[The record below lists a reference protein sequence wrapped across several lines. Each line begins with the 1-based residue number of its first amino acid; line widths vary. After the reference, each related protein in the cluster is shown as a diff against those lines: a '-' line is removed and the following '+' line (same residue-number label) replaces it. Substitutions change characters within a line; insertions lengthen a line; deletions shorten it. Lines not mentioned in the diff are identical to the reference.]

1 MLLNTFWVNYI
12 NPMSMMNK
20 NRQINHL
27 LSRLGWK
34 RSFTFEWKY
43 NKCSNKKI
51 VQKKC
56 TFIFIYLKTRDKK
69 NETDEK
75 IYQKVKKI
83 LSQFTYR
90 DKKIKADLNIIQFW
104 WSGSINT
111 CRDCKYYT
119 YTQIPHYLFNLW
131 SVSKN
136 PIKHKMNE
144 IYFGYGLINA
154 KNKFDIHKY
163 LIKT

>member
-1 MLLNTFWVNYI
+1 MYFYFHL
-12 NPMSMMNK
+12 SENK
-20 NRQINHL
+20 RQEK
-27 LSRLGWK
+27 RDWWK
-34 RSFTFEWKY
+34 NIPKSEKD
-43 NKCSNKKI
+43 
-51 VQKKC
+51 
-56 TFIFIYLKTRDKK
+56 FIPIYTP
-69 NETDEK
+69 
-75 IYQKVKKI
+75 
-83 LSQFTYR
+83 YR

-111 CRDCKYYT
+111 CRDCKCYT